1 MNLKF
6 LSKHFTKCIK
16 LLAVGSIVML
26 SVAAPFTYFFLEYQD
41 NNERTSFYA
50 KKYAI
55 KFKQAIQENP
65 EYWQLNIEKFVEI
78 FADIESSDGI
88 EAIEVYDNELH
99 LLYKETLLK
108 PSMLSIHQTAKIRY
122 NNQRYGS
129 VIVYSNLTHVFNNT
143 LTLLC
148 LFLLM
153 TFVVLKLYQ
162 NNQKIQNEIVTRKE
176 IESILKKSE
185 AELMAK
191 NQELVRLVETIKYA
205 QNKLIQQEKM
215 AGIGQLAAG
224 IAHEINNPLGF
235 VTSNIEMLEE
245 YFAAFSIV
253 LNRHREQQLPCKEK
267 IDQVS
272 EEKELEF
279 ILNDLPDLFR
289 DTFEGLNRMN
299 KIVKGMRLFSHI
311 DQQRVFEKYD
321 LIHGL
326 HSTLLIA
333 QNEIKPFVTVE
344 KRLKNI
350 PTIEAVG
357 DEINQV
363 LLNIIINAVQAIREK
378 DSEEK
383 GIIKISTWDDA
394 EFVYCAIEDNGAGI
408 MHENLNSIFNPFFTT
423 KTIGKGTG
431 MGLSISYDTIVNR
444 HNGEIL
450 VESSQGCGAVF
461 TVKLP
466 IHHDPIS
473 AIY

>member
-1 MNLKF
+1 
-6 LSKHFTKCIK
+6 
-16 LLAVGSIVML
+16 ML

-108 PSMLSIHQTAKIRY
+108 PSMLSVHQTAKIRY

-253 LNRHREQQLPCKEK
+253 LNRHREQQLLCKEK

>member
-1 MNLKF
+1 MKLRF
-6 LSKHFTKCIK
+6 LSKHFTQCMKI
-16 LLAVGSIVML
+16 LAVGSIVML
-26 SVAAPFTYFFLEYQD
+26 SVATPFTYFFLEYQD
-41 NNERTSFYA
+41 GNKRISFYA

-88 EAIEVYDNELH
+88 EAIEVYDNESH

-129 VIVYSNLTHVFNNT
+129 VIVYGNLTHVFNNT

-185 AELMAK
+185 AELMTK

-253 LNRHREQQLPCKEK
+253 LNQHREQQLPCKEK
-267 IDQVS
+267 IDQVN

-311 DQQRVFEKYD
+311 DQQRVFEQYD

-378 DSEEK
+378 DSEK

-394 EFVYCAIEDNGAGI
+394 EFVYCTIEDNGAGI

-423 KTIGKGTG
+423 KAIGKGTG

-466 IHHDPIS
+466 IQHDPIR